1 MPVIY
6 PAPGG
11 GPELARLLLSMVDNP
26 DEVAV
31 TNEGGLGFVVS
42 AEVEQIWLD
51 SLRPPEA
58 PVAVPVPPPESV
70 PQSEPVRKN
79 RKKE

>member
-6 PAPGG
+6 PEPGK

-26 DEVAV
+26 DLVKV
-31 TNEGGLGFVVS
+31 VNEGGMGFEVP
-42 AEVEQIWLD
+42 AEVEQLWID
-51 SLRPPEA
+51 SMRPPE
-58 PVAVPVPPPESV
+58 PE
-70 PQSEPVRKN
+70 PEPEPEAEVEPAKKN